1 MPASPLGRPQRFGRL
16 LALFL
21 TCLAAL
27 ATGLTA
33 QPAAAAPAA
42 PTRVMLLGD
51 SITGNNGC
59 WRALLWQHLQSTG
72 YTGVDFVGTQRN
84 PWCEGEF
91 DIDNE
96 GHGGFLATGIANNNQ
111 LPGWLSATDPDIVLM
126 MLGTNDVWSHL
137 PPSTILGAYTTL
149 LGQMRAQNPDVKL
162 VVAQIPPM
170 DPAGCGDCAQGV
182 VALNNAIPGW
192 ADAHSTERSP
202 ITVVDQWT
210 GFSTATDTTDGV
222 HPNDTTG
229 IRKLESRWYPAL
241 TAALDGAGPGP
252 GPDPVPTACKVAV
265 TTNSWNSGL
274 TASLTITNT
283 GTAPVDGWS
292 LGFTLPSGQT
302 LTNGWNATYSSRSGA
317 VTATNAAYNGR
328 IAPGVGVSIGYQATH
343 TGTPAVPTAFTLNG
357 APCAV
362 A

>member
-1 MPASPLGRPQRFGRL
+1 MPASRPGRPRRPGRL
-16 LALFL
+16 LTLFL
-21 TCLAAL
+21 VCLATL
-27 ATGLTA
+27 AAGLAA
-33 QPAAAAPAA
+33 QPAAAAA

-59 WRALLWQHLQSTG
+59 WRALLWQHLRATG
-72 YTGVDFVGTQRN
+72 YTDVDFVGTQRN
-84 PWCEGEF
+84 PWCEGTF

-96 GHGGFLATGIANNNQ
+96 GHGGFLATGIANAGQ
-111 LPGWLSATDPDIVLM
+111 LPGWLSATDPDVVMM
-126 MLGTNDVWSHL
+126 MLGTNDVWNHL
-137 PPSTILGAYTTL
+137 PPSTILDAYTTL

-162 VVAQIPPM
+162 LVAQIPPM
-170 DPAGCGDCAQGV
+170 DPAGCDDCAQG
-182 VALNNAIPGW
+182 AIDLNAAIPGW
-192 ADAHSTERSP
+192 AGAHGTERSP

-210 GFSTATDTTDGV
+210 GFSTAADTTDGV
-222 HPNDTTG
+222 HPNETTG

-252 GPDPVPTACKVAV
+252 GPAPVACEVAV

-274 TASLTITNT
+274 TASLRITNT

-292 LGFTLPSGQT
+292 LGFTLPPGQS
-302 LTNGWNATYSSRSGA
+302 LTNGWNAVYSTRSGT

-328 IAPGVGVSIGYQATH
+328 IAPGAGVSIGYQATH
-343 TGTPAVPTAFTLNG
+343 TGVPAEPTAFTLNG
-357 APCAV
+357 TACAV